1 MFIMQNL
8 LDESVRV
15 LTDWC
20 TEPISYNVFRDL
32 LIAMV
37 PEEKRGSKM
46 DKRIEETIA
55 CYESYV
61 RTVGGMDHAEKLNDF
76 RLALKSWEGLETN
89 YSLHG

>member
-32 LIAMV
+32 LVVMV
-37 PEEKRGSKM
+37 PEDKRGSKM

-55 CYESYV
+55 CYEAYV

-76 RLALKSWEGLETN
+76 RSALKSWEGLETN